1 MVLEICYLLIF
12 KDDVVK
18 KELILKVKFIKFKLK
33 CVLKIFVVVC
43 VVIDFFDDFDF
54 DEEVKLKYYK
64 EIEDR

>member
-1 MVLEICYLLIF
+1 MFLEICYLLIF

-33 CVLKIFVVVC
+33 FVLKIFVVVC

-54 DEEVKLKYYK
+54 DEKVKLKYYK